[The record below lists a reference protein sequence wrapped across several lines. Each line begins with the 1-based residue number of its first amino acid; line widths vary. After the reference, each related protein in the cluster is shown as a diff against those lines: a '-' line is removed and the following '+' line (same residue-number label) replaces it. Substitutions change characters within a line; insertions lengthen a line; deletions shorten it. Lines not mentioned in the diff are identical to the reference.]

1 MIMGPRDHLN
11 EEGYRIFQEGLK
23 ITPPWFVKE
32 VRLNEDRRR
41 LDIILDF
48 PKGSRFKCPECGC
61 ECTAYDTRI
70 REWRHLD
77 FFQYATHIFAPLPR
91 IECPTCGVRTVE
103 VPWASRRSGFTILFE
118 ALAVELSMSMNV
130 SKAAKKLRI
139 SDDTLW
145 RMLRRSAARALEKQ
159 DLSDVFAV
167 AVDETS
173 WRKGHKYVTFVFD
186 YWEKRLI
193 FATEGRG
200 SDTLALFADHLK
212 RHGGDPMRI
221 REVCCDMSPAYIK
234 GVEENLPRA
243 SVTFDKFHV
252 VKAMNDALDKVRRR
266 ESAHCA
272 ELKGTRWYWRKNEK
286 DLSAG
291 QRESLER
298 ACLSGA
304 CKQTGKAYRMKIL
317 LQRILDASVGLHP
330 EDARSQLKDWCHWA
344 LVCRIPEV
352 AAVGMMIKRHFEGI
366 VRWFHSRMTN
376 AMVEGYNSVLRAGR
390 SMARGFRTVGNVILK
405 SFLMAGKLD
414 FDFPRNI
421 WNPV

>member
-1 MIMGPRDHLN
+1 MIMGPLDSPNGER
-11 EEGYRIFQEGLK
+11 YRLFQEALE

-32 VRLNEDRRR
+32 VRLNRDRGR

-61 ECTAYDTRI
+61 EYTAYDTRL

-77 FFQYATHIFAPLPR
+77 FFQHATHIFAPLPR

-103 VPWASRRSGFTILFE
+103 VSWAGKGSGFTILFE
-118 ALAVELSMSMNV
+118 ALAVELSRDLPV
-130 SKAAKKLRI
+130 SRAAKKLRI

-145 RMLRRSAARALEKQ
+145 RMLRRSVDRALESQ
-159 DLSDVFAV
+159 DLSNVFAV
-167 AVDETS
+167 PIDETS

-186 YWEKRLI
+186 YWTRRLI

-200 SDTLALFADHLK
+200 SDTVALFAEYLR
-212 RHGGDPMRI
+212 RHGGDPLRVK
-221 REVCCDMSPAYIK
+221 EVCCDMSPAYIK
-234 GVEENLPRA
+234 GVEESLPRA

-266 ESAHCA
+266 ESAGCA
-272 ELKGTRWYWRKNEK
+272 ELKGTRWHWRMNEK

-291 QRESLER
+291 QRDSLEK

-317 LQRILDASVGLHP
+317 LQQILDAGSGLTA
-330 EDARSQLKDWCHWA
+330 EEARGQLKGWFRWA
-344 LVCRIPEV
+344 LLCRIPEV
-352 AAVGMMIKRHFEGI
+352 AAVGGMIKRHLEGI
-366 VRWFHSRMTN
+366 LRWFHSRMTN

-390 SMARGFRTVGNVILK
+390 AMARGFRTVGNVILK

-421 WNPV
+421 WNPL